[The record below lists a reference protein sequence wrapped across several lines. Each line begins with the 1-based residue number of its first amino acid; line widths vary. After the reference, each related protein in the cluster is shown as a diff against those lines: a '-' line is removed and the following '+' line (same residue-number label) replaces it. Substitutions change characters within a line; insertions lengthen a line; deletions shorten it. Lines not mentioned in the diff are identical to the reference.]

1 MENFMRRIHKFC
13 WRNIVTGIACVF
25 LLCSCE
31 KFVKGESEN
40 LAPFSKQTIDLVG
53 SLEYSLNESE
63 LIHLR
68 SIDRYFEKEETY
80 GRYLS
85 LENQVGNM
93 LTALV
98 AYSLQIVT
106 ISEMQ
111 TTENKKAN
119 ELADVIIALR
129 EFVKKDQVM
138 ANEGRDEEGYET
150 IIAQVR
156 QSEDYLEAL
165 RLMLPIVNEFGA
177 HAGRVL
183 DELRIEKQK
192 IALLIDEAINKKYKS
207 AVKFHR
213 ELRLVKDDLYETLYN
228 LSRYGVTNDP
238 AYLDKMKSFGFYP
251 VLVALKNKKSLTLKQ
266 QEQLHKD
273 LTERLRTVNEN
284 YEQLSPDIVAYEESV
299 RELTKVVEFKDD
311 AIREAH
317 LTFVLWTRAYQKMAS
332 GKTDPAEWFD
342 ISDSGALLF
351 GAAKR
356 AAGM

>member
-1 MENFMRRIHKFC
+1 MGDLMMRIYSVN
-13 WRNIVTGIACVF
+13 WRNLVTGIACVC

-40 LAPFSKQTIDLVG
+40 LAPFSKQTIDLIG
-53 SLEYSLNESE
+53 SLEYSLNEGE

-68 SIDRYFEKEETY
+68 SIDHYFEKEDTY
-80 GRYLS
+80 DRYLS

-119 ELADVIIALR
+119 ELADIIIALR
-129 EFVKKDQVM
+129 EFVEKDQVM
-138 ANEGRDEEGYET
+138 VNEGRDEEGYET

-183 DELRIEKQK
+183 DELRLEKQK
-192 IALLIDEAINKKYKS
+192 VTILIDEAIERKYKS
-207 AVKFHR
+207 TIKFNH
-213 ELRLVKDDLYETLYN
+213 EIRLIKDDLYETLFN
-228 LSRYGVTNDP
+228 LSRYGVTGDSK
-238 AYLDKMKSFGFYP
+238 YLAEMKSYGFYP
-251 VLVALKNKKSLTLKQ
+251 VTMALKGKSKLSLKE
-266 QEQLHKD
+266 QEKLHQE
-273 LTERLRTVNEN
+273 LTERLRILNN
-284 YEQLSPDIVAYEESV
+284 NHEQLMPDVIAYEKSI
-299 RELTKVVEFKDD
+299 RELSRIVESKDD

-342 ISDSGALLF
+342 ISDSGSLLF

-356 AAGM
+356 AAGI

>member
-1 MENFMRRIHKFC
+1 MMSTHNIYL
-13 WRNIVTGIACVF
+13 RNLITGTVCIL

-40 LAPFSKQTIDLVG
+40 LAPFSKQTIDLIG
-53 SLEYSLNESE
+53 TLEYSLSEGE

-68 SIDRYFEKEETY
+68 SIDRYFEKEDTY
-80 GRYLS
+80 DRYLS

-129 EFVKKDQVM
+129 KFVKKDQVM
-138 ANEGRDEEGYET
+138 ANEGRDEEGYKT
-150 IIAQVR
+150 LIAQVR

-183 DELRIEKQK
+183 DEMRMEKQK

-238 AYLDKMKSFGFYP
+238 AYLEEMKSFGFYP

-266 QEQLHKD
+266 QEQLHSD

-299 RELTKVVEFKDD
+299 RELNKIVEFKDD

-317 LTFVLWTRAYQKMAS
+317 LTFVVWTRAYQKMAS

-342 ISDSGALLF
+342 ISDSGSLLF

>member
-1 MENFMRRIHKFC
+1 MKTYYHKKFTHLVL
-13 WRNIVTGIACVF
+13 IVLF
-25 LLCSCE
+25 LSTLNSCE

-40 LAPFSKQTIDLVG
+40 LAPFSKQTIDLIG
-53 SLEYSLNESE
+53 SLEYSLNEGE

-68 SIDRYFEKEETY
+68 SIDRYFEKDDTFD
-80 GRYLS
+80 RYLS
-85 LENQVGNM
+85 LENQIGNM

-111 TTENKKAN
+111 ATENKKAN

-129 EFVKKDQVM
+129 VFVEKDQLMV
-138 ANEGRDEEGYET
+138 NEGRDEEGYET
-150 IIAQVR
+150 IITQVR

-165 RLMLPIVNEFGA
+165 RLILPIVNEFGA

-183 DELRIEKQK
+183 DELRMEKQK
-192 IALLIDEAINKKYKS
+192 IALLIDEAIDMKYKS

-213 ELRLVKDDLYETLYN
+213 ELRMVKDDLYETLYN

-238 AYLDKMKSFGFYP
+238 AYLDTMKSFGFYP
-251 VLVALKNKKSLTLKQ
+251 VLLALKNKKSLTLKQ

-284 YEQLSPDIVAYEESV
+284 YAQLLPDIVAYEESV
-299 RELTKVVEFKDD
+299 SELTKIVEFKDD

-342 ISDSGALLF
+342 ISDSGSLLF

-356 AAGM
+356 AAGI